1 MMSRVINI
9 TLDISPYPERC
20 FIASV
25 FALFKRMMQ
34 AMDLEVRYEE
44 KKEFLDIAQKAFR
57 SVGPQED
64 AHRDE
69 VIEQISFL
77 ANRSNRA
84 QVLQEFVSTALHFL
98 QETEFV
104 LQFDE
109 VECEWLLANSLDKQL
124 AICKTL
130 KPLKGL
136 VIKGIPKDI
145 WLPAITARQLHEGIM
160 E

>member
-1 MMSRVINI
+1 MSRVINI
-9 TLDISPYPERC
+9 TLDISPHPERC

-25 FALFKRMMQ
+25 FALYK
-34 AMDLEVRYEE
+34 EVTLGLSYQDKYEE
-44 KKEFLDIAQKAFR
+44 KKRFLDIAQKAFR
-57 SVGPQED
+57 SVGPLED
-64 AHRDE
+64 GYRDE

-84 QVLQEFVSTALHFL
+84 EVMQEFVSTALNFL

-104 LQFDE
+104 LQFDP
-109 VECEWLLANSLDKQL
+109 VECEWLLANSIDKQL

-130 KPLKGL
+130 KPLKGV
-136 VIKGIPKDI
+136 VIKGIPTDI
-145 WLPAITARQLHEGIM
+145 WLPPVVARALHEGIM